1 MKKRY
6 SRAFSRW
13 RRCWRWC
20 VLSLRKGVPAHT
32 CPPPMKS
39 PCASIRHKEDVGLL
53 VYDYRAEGRDYSGG
67 ISNADGSLLP
77 SDSEN
82 MVVWNR
88 EELESTADA
97 LALWIR
103 FRVITEYV
111 TPNFENVY
119 PEDITKL
126 WSPSPGRPAL
136 GRPIPSSSPATGQMA
151 TKLCSIRDTLAHS
164 QNAWKGIETGYWT
177 SRLPPATM
185 GARNFQRG
193 VLP

>member
-1 MKKRY
+1 M
-6 SRAFSRW
+6 
-13 RRCWRWC
+13 
-20 VLSLRKGVPAHT
+20 
-32 CPPPMKS
+32 
-39 PCASIRHKEDVGLL
+39 
-53 VYDYRAEGRDYSGG
+53 YDYRAEDRDYSGG

-119 PEDITKL
+119 PEDITK
-126 WSPSPGRPAL
+126 AL
-136 GRPIPSSSPATGQMA
+136 EPIAWEARFGQTYTIAITGDRQMA
-151 TKLCSIRDTLAHS
+151 TKLCSIRDARAHS

-185 GARNFQRG
+185 GARNFPRG